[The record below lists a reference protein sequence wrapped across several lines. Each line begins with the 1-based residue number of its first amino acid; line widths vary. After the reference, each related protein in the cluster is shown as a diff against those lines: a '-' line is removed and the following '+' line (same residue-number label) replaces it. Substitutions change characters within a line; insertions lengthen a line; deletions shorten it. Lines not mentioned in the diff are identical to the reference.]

1 MNNQDLPTLKYIGK
15 SASVAPIVSENELQ
29 TVTAEPWVKIS
40 DRGLQLEGLNFNREG
55 HLFLL
60 DVFEGNIFNPSTILL
75 RSRSFVSEKTNPAAI
90 KFHKDG
96 RLFVCY
102 LGDFKTTGASLRLM
116 RKENNLRKSFLN

>member
-1 MNNQDLPTLKYIGK
+1 MNNQDFPTLKYIGK

-60 DVFEGNIFNPSTILL
+60 DVFEGNIFKVDPSTKEV
-75 RSRSFVSEKTNPAAI
+75 SRSFVSEKQILQQSNFI
-90 KFHKDG
+90 KTG
-96 RLFVCY
+96 VY
-102 LGDFKTTGASLRLM
+102 LYVI
-116 RKENNLRKSFLN
+116 